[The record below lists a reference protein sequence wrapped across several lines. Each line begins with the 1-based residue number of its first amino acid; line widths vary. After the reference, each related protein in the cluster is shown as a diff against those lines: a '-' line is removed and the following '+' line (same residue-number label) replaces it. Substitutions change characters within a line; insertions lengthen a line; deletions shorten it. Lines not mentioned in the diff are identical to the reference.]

1 MPSYFRRTRCVEL
14 STIEYLERMIENS
27 WSGVTVVKS
36 FQQSYD
42 EAVPVVCIRL
52 DETFNG
58 KLEIGST
65 TYSNTYTIIVDIFA
79 KSDAQRLDLSDFIM
93 EQIKGTWTY
102 CNYAHNSGRTDIVGT
117 PDGKVSLA
125 TVTYNRKVEIFDAVA
140 SQDKFRHLIMFLVR
154 KF

>member
-1 MPSYFRRTRCVEL
+1 VGNYFRRTRNIEL
-14 STIEYLERMIENS
+14 STIEYLQRMIGNS

-36 FQQSYD
+36 FLQAYA
-42 EAVPVVCIRL
+42 EEVPVVCIRL

-65 TYSNTYTIIVDIFA
+65 TYSNTYAIVIDIFA

-93 EQIKGTWTY
+93 DQIKGTWTY

-117 PDGKVSLA
+117 PDGKVNMA

-140 SQDKFRHLIMFLVR
+140 SQDKFRHLITFLVR